1 MGQQYIVNPYTYSF
15 PQYQPVAAP
24 VQAVQT
30 APVAKS
36 YTPTVYSANP
46 MVFTQLPKGSG
57 NFLPDVFGWDRGS
70 EYFNKWLN
78 VPVQLRANR
87 VRWRT
92 DGQMMRNGFNS
103 ASGADPNKFTDKY
116 SNPGSYQ
123 GRRKREAEPQQYIVN
138 PYTYPFPQYQ
148 PVAAPV
154 QAVQTAPDAKS
165 YTPTV
170 YSANPTLPGIWTQLP
185 KGSGNFLPDAFGW
198 DRGSEYFNKW
208 LNVPVQLR
216 ANRV

>member
-1 MGQQYIVNPYTYSF
+1 MYKDRSLLRVIIFFSPYTYSF

-36 YTPTVYSANP
+36 YTPTVYSADP

-57 NFLPDVFGWDRGS
+57 NYLPDIFGWDRGS

-92 DGQMMRNGFNS
+92 DGQRMRNGFNS
-103 ASGADPNKFTDKY
+103 ASGADPNKFTDKTSY
-116 SNPGSYQ
+116 PGSYQ
-123 GRRKREAEPQQYIVN
+123 G
-138 PYTYPFPQYQ
+138 
-148 PVAAPV
+148 
-154 QAVQTAPDAKS
+154 
-165 YTPTV
+165 
-170 YSANPTLPGIWTQLP
+170 
-185 KGSGNFLPDAFGW
+185 
-198 DRGSEYFNKW
+198 
-208 LNVPVQLR
+208 
-216 ANRV
+216 